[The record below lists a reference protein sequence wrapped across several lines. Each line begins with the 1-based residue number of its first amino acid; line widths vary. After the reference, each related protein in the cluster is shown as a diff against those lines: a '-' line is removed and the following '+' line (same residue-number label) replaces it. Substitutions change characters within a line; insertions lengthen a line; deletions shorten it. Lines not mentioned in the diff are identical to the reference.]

1 MITFRS
7 RTGLCRPLPPHRPV
21 PAAPA
26 PGRNDLA
33 TQDFG
38 PGFPMT
44 AVVELAVVGRAIVA
58 DVELVGVQKTL
69 SPVLKAKA
77 LDNRLPAPI
86 LGDLYAE
93 QTMRRLDPGY
103 DKGRFGASQLG
114 LAAVVRAKVFDDW
127 ARDFL
132 ADHREAVVLN
142 LGCGLDARVYRID
155 PPATVDW
162 FDLDFAS
169 VVELR
174 RNLLPPREHYTLI
187 GSDVTDVTWLER
199 IPRGRP
205 VLVIAEGLV
214 PYLTEVDARLLVTS
228 VVDAFPSGRIVL
240 DTVSVSAW
248 RASKWDPLGRKYNAR
263 FHCGFDDPAA
273 LADWHPRLR
282 YVDEAPM
289 NDSPVLMAKAPTSI
303 RRIYRLM
310 NLLPGFKRSSRI
322 LRFRF

>member
-1 MITFRS
+1 
-7 RTGLCRPLPPHRPV
+7 
-21 PAAPA
+21 
-26 PGRNDLA
+26 
-33 TQDFG
+33 
-38 PGFPMT
+38 MT
-44 AVVELAVVGRAIVA
+44 AVAIELTVLVEVIVA

-86 LGDLYAE
+86 LGDVYAE

-103 DKGRFGASQLG
+103 DKGRFGTSQLG

-127 ARDFL
+127 ARSFL
-132 ADHREAVVLN
+132 SGHHEAVVLN
-142 LGCGLDARVYRID
+142 LGCGLDARVYRIE

-162 FDLDFAS
+162 YDLDYPP

-174 RNLLPPREHYTLI
+174 RRFLPPREHYTLI
-187 GSDVTDVTWLER
+187 GSDVTDLTWLER
-199 IPRGRP
+199 VPRGRP

-214 PYLTEVDARLLVTS
+214 PYLTEVAARLLLTS
-228 VVDAFPSGRIVL
+228 VVDAFPSGEILL

-248 RASKWDPLGRKYNAR
+248 RASRWDPLGRKYNAQ
-263 FHCGFDDPAA
+263 FHCGFDNPAA
-273 LADWHPRLR
+273 LADWHPRLQ
-282 YVDEAPM
+282 YVDEASM

-303 RRIYRLM
+303 RRMYRVM